1 MHKTEVNNFSHKA
14 TPFATVIVT
23 VDGDS
28 HITTKMST
36 KGTSDVTMFFNSVE
50 EITQFA
56 TDLLIQAAKE
66 LKEVK

>member
-1 MHKTEVNNFSHKA
+1 MHKTEVNNFSDKA
-14 TPFATVIVT
+14 TPFASVIVT
-23 VDGDS
+23 VGEDS
-28 HITTKMST
+28 HISTSMST

-66 LKEVK
+66 FKEVK

>member
-14 TPFATVIVT
+14 IPFATVIVT
-23 VDGDS
+23 VGDDS

-36 KGTSDVTMFFNSVE
+36 KGTSDVTMFFKSVE

>member
-1 MHKTEVNNFSHKA
+1 MHTTEVNNFSDKA
-14 TPFATVIVT
+14 TPFASVTVT
-23 VDGDS
+23 VDEDS
-28 HITTKMST
+28 HISTKMST
-36 KGTSDVTMFFNSVE
+36 KGTSDVTMFFKSVE

>member
-14 TPFATVIVT
+14 IPFASVT
-23 VDGDS
+23 VTVGDDS

>member
-1 MHKTEVNNFSHKA
+1 MHTTEVTNFPHNA
-14 TPFATVIVT
+14 VPFASVIVT
-23 VDGDS
+23 VGEDN
-28 HITTKMST
+28 HITTSIT
-36 KGTSDVTMFFNSVE
+36 KRGTSDVTMFFQSVE

>member
-1 MHKTEVNNFSHKA
+1 MHNTEVTNFPHKA

-23 VDGDS
+23 VDEDS
-28 HITTKMST
+28 HISTKMST

>member
-1 MHKTEVNNFSHKA
+1 
-14 TPFATVIVT
+14 
-23 VDGDS
+23 
-28 HITTKMST
+28 MST

>member
-1 MHKTEVNNFSHKA
+1 MHKTEINNFSHNA
-14 TPFATVIVT
+14 VPFASVIVT
-23 VDGDS
+23 VGEDS
-28 HITTKMST
+28 HISTKMST

>member
-1 MHKTEVNNFSHKA
+1 MHKTEVTNFPHNA
-14 TPFATVIVT
+14 VPFASVIVT
-23 VDGDS
+23 VGEDS
-28 HITTKMST
+28 HISTSMST
-36 KGTSDVTMFFNSVE
+36 KGTSDITMFFNSVE

>member
-1 MHKTEVNNFSHKA
+1 MHTTEITNFSNKA

-28 HITTKMST
+28 HIATKMST

-66 LKEVK
+66 LKEES

>member
-1 MHKTEVNNFSHKA
+1 MHTTEVNNFSDKA
-14 TPFATVIVT
+14 TPFASVTVT
-23 VDGDS
+23 VDEDS
-28 HITTKMST
+28 HISTSMST
-36 KGTSDVTMFFNSVE
+36 KGTSDVTMFFQSVE

>member
-1 MHKTEVNNFSHKA
+1 MHTTEIHNFSNKA

-28 HITTKMST
+28 HIATKMST
-36 KGTSDVTMFFNSVE
+36 KGTSDVTMFFKSVE

>member
-1 MHKTEVNNFSHKA
+1 MHTTEIRDHSSNA
-14 TPFATVIVT
+14 IPFATVTVT

-36 KGTSDVTMFFNSVE
+36 KGTSDVTMFFQSVE

-66 LKEVK
+66 LKEES